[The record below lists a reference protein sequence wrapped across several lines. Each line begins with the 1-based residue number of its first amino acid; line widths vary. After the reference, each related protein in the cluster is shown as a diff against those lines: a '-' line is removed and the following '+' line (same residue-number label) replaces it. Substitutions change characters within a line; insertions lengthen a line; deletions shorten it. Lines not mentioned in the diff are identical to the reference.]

1 MKGLGG
7 RLQQLMTEKG
17 FTQRELAGM
26 VGVTDSAMSRYIN
39 DEREPKAEVLA
50 NMATA
55 LNTTSDFL
63 ISGKT
68 SSDDFAEIYRLVAR
82 SASSMTDEEKVK
94 LAKAIL
100 GK

>member
-1 MKGLGG
+1 
-7 RLQQLMTEKG
+7 
-17 FTQRELAGM
+17 
-26 VGVTDSAMSRYIN
+26 
-39 DEREPKAEVLA
+39 
-50 NMATA
+50 MATA